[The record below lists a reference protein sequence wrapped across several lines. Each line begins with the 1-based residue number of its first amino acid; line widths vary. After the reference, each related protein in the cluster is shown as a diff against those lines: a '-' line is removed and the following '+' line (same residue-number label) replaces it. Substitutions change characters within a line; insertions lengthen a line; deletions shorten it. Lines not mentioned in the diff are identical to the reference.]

1 MIATTIDKKP
11 LPRPAWLPKTVWP
24 FETIGVEVDG
34 IQLAVT
40 DVGQGPAML
49 FVHTGAWS
57 FIWRDLMKCL
67 AADFRCICFDAPGNG
82 RSGPIPQSE
91 TTLELASR
99 AAAGVIEKLELEH
112 FTLVAHD
119 LGGISGL
126 AAVAKTPARVNGI
139 VAMNTFGWRPSE
151 LGLRFM
157 LALVGSGVIREIDVL
172 TNFISRIGSSSFG
185 IGRHLDEAGRR
196 AFRAGTAKAARR
208 AFHYYMQD
216 ARRCDALYEQIGIAL
231 AGPFATL
238 PVLTIFGERNDPFH
252 FQQRWKSLFPQ
263 AVQVVVPKGNH
274 FPMCDAPGL
283 VAQAIRSWH
292 ADKVNAR

>member
-1 MIATTIDKKP
+1 MIATTIEKKP

-24 FETIGVEVDG
+24 FETVGVEVDG

-57 FIWRDLMKCL
+57 FIWRDLIERL
-67 AADFRCICFDAPGNG
+67 ARDFRCVCFDAPGNG
-82 RSGPIPQSE
+82 RSESIPQSK
-91 TTLELASR
+91 TTLEMASR
-99 AAAGVIEKLELEH
+99 TTVGVIEKLELEY

-119 LGGISGL
+119 LGGVSGL
-126 AAVAKTPARVNGI
+126 AGVARTPERVKGI
-139 VAMNTFGWRPSE
+139 VAMNTFGWKPSE
-151 LGLRFM
+151 PGLRFM
-157 LALVGSGVIREIDVL
+157 LALVGSGVLREIDVL

-185 IGRHLDEAGRR
+185 IGRHLDEASRY

-208 AFHYYMQD
+208 AFHNYMRD
-216 ARRCDALYEQIGIAL
+216 ARHCDALYEQVGVAL
-231 AGPFATL
+231 AAPFARL
-238 PVLTIFGERNDPFH
+238 PFLTIFGERNDPFH

-274 FPMCDAPGL
+274 FPMCDAPDL

-292 ADKVNAR
+292 ADKVNR